1 MTRLFFASI
10 WLGTGLSV
18 FAIDPV
24 VVHYDDPELTRL
36 EKQLAITPAQKDQFD
51 DIAVKYRDPGIA
63 GNSAGVQGS
72 GGRRGRRS
80 SKQAVTSGA
89 PSEQNAKDKAQP
101 EGNPGG
107 PKRQVS
113 KEEIEELKAV
123 LTPSQLQT
131 FIGLHQLKR
140 KHRR

>member
-10 WLGTGLSV
+10 WFGTGLSV
-18 FAIDPV
+18 LAIDPV

-51 DIAVKYRDPGIA
+51 DIVVKYRDTGIA
-63 GNSAGVQGS
+63 RNSAGTQGG

-80 SKQAVTSGA
+80 PRQAETSDA
-89 PSEQNAKDKAQP
+89 PSEQNGEDKAQP
-101 EGNPGG
+101 QGNTRGAR
-107 PKRQVS
+107 RQAS

-123 LTPSQLQT
+123 LTPSQLQA
-131 FIGLHQLKR
+131 FIGLHQSKR

>member
-18 FAIDPV
+18 LAIDPV
-24 VVHYDDPELTRL
+24 VIHYDDPELARL

-51 DIAVKYRDPGIA
+51 DIVVKYRDTGIA
-63 GNSAGVQGS
+63 RNSAGTPGG
-72 GGRRGRRS
+72 GGRRGRRTPR
-80 SKQAVTSGA
+80 QAGSSGA
-89 PSEQNAKDKAQP
+89 PSEQNGEDKAQP
-101 EGNPGG
+101 
-107 PKRQVS
+107 QVNTWGTRNQAS

-123 LTPSQLQT
+123 LTPSQLQA
-131 FIGLHQLKR
+131 FIGLHQSRR